1 MPEGTMM
8 TEKVPNLPPFEKLTD
23 KKLQNWL
30 QEAAD
35 YFDLK
40 VTVVYDSNPHPN
52 KKQIEC
58 DVSTSTLE
66 INETSYLEAVLAFLK
81 AAFEL
86 METNP
91 DIRRRIEEAP
101 TLSEYFR
108 HGSSDKGDD

>member
-1 MPEGTMM
+1 M
-8 TEKVPNLPPFEKLTD
+8 TEKVPDLPPFEKLTD
-23 KKLQNWL
+23 KKLQSWL

-40 VTVVYDSNPHPN
+40 VAVVYDSNPHP
-52 KKQIEC
+52 KKNQIEH
-58 DVSTSTLE
+58 DIRTSKLV
-66 INETSYLEAVLAFLK
+66 INEASYLEAVLAFLK

-91 DIRRRIEEAP
+91 DIRRQIEEAP

-108 HGSSDKGDD
+108 HRSREKSEN